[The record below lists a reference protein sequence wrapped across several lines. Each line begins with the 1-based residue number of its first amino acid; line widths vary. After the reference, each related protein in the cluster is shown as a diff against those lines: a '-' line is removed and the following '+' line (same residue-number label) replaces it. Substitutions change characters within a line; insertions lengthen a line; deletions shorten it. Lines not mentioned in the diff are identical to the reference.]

1 MDRDDALTL
10 VRNLTRPVLELF
22 APAQLDDFED
32 DFAAWTLSAG
42 ALGVSE
48 KSSALTPPARGLDTT
63 LVAGMFFQVVMEASR
78 LPTGSQERVSFI
90 RKRAKDYLVT
100 QLAGQITLSQFYRLL
115 NLIEED
121 VGLYF
126 SRQDWSGDKT
136 GLRETREVSLPPP
149 LPPPLPEPEP
159 VKSEALRQALAKIG
173 LPLKGRRK
181 LTPETLREYL
191 RETEGRW
198 FRLLDFEAWFRVNKK
213 TAWGYLNLLLQESV
227 LIHNGE
233 KANRVRYALAAPFK
247 ANPAGAPRTAKN
259 PNGL

>member
-10 VRNLTRPVLELF
+10 VRNLTRSVLELF
-22 APAQLDDFED
+22 APAQVDDFED
-32 DFAAWTLSAG
+32 DFAVWTLSAG

-48 KSSALTPPARGLDTT
+48 KSYALTPPARGLDTT

-78 LPTGSQERVSFI
+78 LPAGSQERVSFI

-121 VGLYF
+121 VGQYF
-126 SRQDWSGDKT
+126 SRQDWPGGKT

-149 LPPPLPEPEP
+149 LPPPLPEP
-159 VKSEALRQALAKIG
+159 VKSEALRQALAKIA
-173 LPLKGRRK
+173 LPTKGRRK
-181 LTPETLREYL
+181 LTPETLCDYL
-191 RETEGRW
+191 WETEGRW

-213 TAWGYLNLLLQESV
+213 TAWGYLNLLLQEGILV
-227 LIHNGE
+227 HNGE

-247 ANPAGAPRTAKN
+247 ANSAGVPGAAKN